1 MGTHRTVASF
11 LVLRPSPSHAVSWVE
26 SRRVDTRRAV
36 FPSSQPRRAINEA
49 PEDVG
54 ATSSTSGVRTE
65 TTRHGTTAPSRAEE
79 GASQPRSELTHPELA
94 PADSRAEVNH
104 AGPPVEPPQGPNA
117 QRAVWG
123 PDDPRNIRTL
133 PPLPGPAE
141 TTPGARPG
149 TVVAATVCFALAAV
163 SAAVALA
170 WAWWCSINMT
180 TFPTATRLMRWT
192 DPRPGSLASVLW
204 ATAMVLIGVVMTAM
218 PALLAVNGWLGHR
231 WVRWGAIGGLA
242 AASLAVTLNTV
253 AWASAPFAV
262 AGLVLVWLPVSRRW
276 LDLSTAQQRSAPR

>member
-1 MGTHRTVASF
+1 M
-11 LVLRPSPSHAVSWVE
+11 
-26 SRRVDTRRAV
+26 
-36 FPSSQPRRAINEA
+36 FPSSQPRRAIDEA

-54 ATSSTSGVRTE
+54 ATSSTSGHTE
-65 TTRHGTTAPSRAEE
+65 TTRPGTTAPSRAEE

-133 PPLPGPAE
+133 PPLPRPAE

-170 WAWWCSINMT
+170 WAWWRSINMT

-276 LDLSTAQQRSAPR
+276 LDLSTARQRSAPR

>member
-36 FPSSQPRRAINEA
+36 FPSSQPRRAIDEA
-49 PEDVG
+49 PEEVG
-54 ATSSTSGVRTE
+54 ATSSTSGRTE
-65 TTRHGTTAPSRAEE
+65 TTRPPGIAAPSRAEE

-149 TVVAATVCFALAAV
+149 VGVVALDQHDHFPHRDPPHEMDRSSTGLAGLGAVGHGDGAHRGGHDGDAGLAGCQRLAGAPVGALGCHRRAGRSLAGRHAQPSGLGECTVRRRRAGARVATGEQALARPLHSTAAFSTPLTFV
-163 SAAVALA
+163 SA
-170 WAWWCSINMT
+170 
-180 TFPTATRLMRWT
+180 
-192 DPRPGSLASVLW
+192 DASS
-204 ATAMVLIGVVMTAM
+204 
-218 PALLAVNGWLGHR
+218 P
-231 WVRWGAIGGLA
+231 
-242 AASLAVTLNTV
+242 
-253 AWASAPFAV
+253 P
-262 AGLVLVWLPVSRRW
+262 
-276 LDLSTAQQRSAPR
+276 Q

>member
-1 MGTHRTVASF
+1 M
-11 LVLRPSPSHAVSWVE
+11 
-26 SRRVDTRRAV
+26 
-36 FPSSQPRRAINEA
+36 
-49 PEDVG
+49 
-54 ATSSTSGVRTE
+54 
-65 TTRHGTTAPSRAEE
+65 
-79 GASQPRSELTHPELA
+79 
-94 PADSRAEVNH
+94 NH

-163 SAAVALA
+163 SAAVALV

-180 TFPTATRLMRWT
+180 TFRTATHLMRWT

-262 AGLVLVWLPVSRRW
+262 TGLVLVWLPVSRRW

>member
-1 MGTHRTVASF
+1 M
-11 LVLRPSPSHAVSWVE
+11 
-26 SRRVDTRRAV
+26 
-36 FPSSQPRRAINEA
+36 
-49 PEDVG
+49 
-54 ATSSTSGVRTE
+54 
-65 TTRHGTTAPSRAEE
+65 
-79 GASQPRSELTHPELA
+79 
-94 PADSRAEVNH
+94 
-104 AGPPVEPPQGPNA
+104 
-117 QRAVWG
+117 WG

-133 PPLPGPAE
+133 PPLPRPAE
-141 TTPGARPG
+141 ATPGARPG
-149 TVVAATVCFALAAV
+149 AVVAATVCFALAAV

-170 WAWWCSINMT
+170 WAWWGSINMT
-180 TFPTATRLMRWT
+180 TFRTATRLMRWT

>member
-36 FPSSQPRRAINEA
+36 FPSSQPRRAIDEA

-54 ATSSTSGVRTE
+54 TTSSTSRRTE
-65 TTRHGTTAPSRAEE
+65 TTRPPGIATPSSAEE
-79 GASQPRSELTHPELA
+79 GVSQPRNKLAPPELA
-94 PADSRAEVNH
+94 PSGYQAEVNQD
-104 AGPPVEPPQGPNA
+104 GPPAEPPQGPDA

-133 PPLPGPAE
+133 PPLPRPAE
-141 TTPGARPG
+141 ATPGARPG
-149 TVVAATVCFALAAV
+149 AVVAATVCFALAAV

-170 WAWWCSINMT
+170 WAWWGSINMT
-180 TFPTATRLMRWT
+180 TFRTATRLMRWT

-262 AGLVLVWLPVSRRW
+262 AGLVLAWLPVSRRW
-276 LDLSTAQQRSAPR
+276 LDLSTARQRSTPR

>member
-1 MGTHRTVASF
+1 MGTLRTVASF

-133 PPLPGPAE
+133 PPLPRPAE

-163 SAAVALA
+163 SAAAA
-170 WAWWCSINMT
+170 
-180 TFPTATRLMRWT
+180 P
-192 DPRPGSLASVLW
+192 
-204 ATAMVLIGVVMTAM
+204 
-218 PALLAVNGWLGHR
+218 
-231 WVRWGAIGGLA
+231 A
-242 AASLAVTLNTV
+242 AATS
-253 AWASAPFAV
+253 P
-262 AGLVLVWLPVSRRW
+262 P
-276 LDLSTAQQRSAPR
+276 

>member
-1 MGTHRTVASF
+1 M
-11 LVLRPSPSHAVSWVE
+11 
-26 SRRVDTRRAV
+26 
-36 FPSSQPRRAINEA
+36 FPSSQPRRAIDEA

-54 ATSSTSGVRTE
+54 ATSSTSRRTE
-65 TTRHGTTAPSRAEE
+65 TTRPPGITTPSSAEE
-79 GASQPRSELTHPELA
+79 GVSQPRSELAPPELA

-104 AGPPVEPPQGPNA
+104 AGPPVEPPQGPDA
-117 QRAVWG
+117 QRAVRG

-180 TFPTATRLMRWT
+180 TFRTATRLMRWT

-253 AWASAPFAV
+253 VWASAPFAV